1 MIVLIGEPDIPMLT
15 PNQQRIKELL
25 DSGHS
30 VWKIAVSLHM
40 ASEYVREQIYEIRK
54 REAIIGKKPKFNKTE
69 RAELLRLHNE
79 ERYSVGKLAAKYSCS
94 QTAIKNALNAARIE
108 AEEGLKNAEPLKKAQ
123 VNKEF
128 DAAVDEMIAESKSA
142 NAENYSVN
150 AEIGHSEPDLP
161 AEKDTLDTNSDTS
174 SPEQLLDDLEDCENG
189 IPNTPLVQVQDKLP
203 PVVRRAVIG
212 HLNDLEMEIE
222 AREQR
227 IDELQMEIEEFRK
240 DIAALSAWKEAH
252 T

>member
-40 ASEYVREQIYEIRK
+40 ALEYVREQIYEIRK
-54 REAIIGKKPKFNKTE
+54 REAIMGK
-69 RAELLRLHNE
+69 
-79 ERYSVGKLAAKYSCS
+79 GKLDNTQRAAIFQAWKNGTS
-94 QTAIKNALNAARIE
+94 QTELAKQYGVSVVAISMLIKKLNL
-108 AEEGLKNAEPLKKAQ
+108 AEEGLKNAEPLKKTQ

-161 AEKDTLDTNSDTS
+161 IEKDSLETNSDTS